1 MIILDGVSEE
11 NYSSLL
17 AVFEPA
23 SDAFGNWFITTSYL
37 KSYDMNETGTAV
49 SEIETEKER
58 EGVGKFVDPRAQCFI
73 QQQFDMRAS
82 PQ

>member
-1 MIILDGVSEE
+1 
-11 NYSSLL
+11 
-17 AVFEPA
+17 
-23 SDAFGNWFITTSYL
+23 
-37 KSYDMNETGTAV
+37 MNETGTAV

-58 EGVGKFVDPRAQCFI
+58 EGAGVGKFVDPRAQCFI

>member
-1 MIILDGVSEE
+1 MC
-11 NYSSLL
+11 
-17 AVFEPA
+17 
-23 SDAFGNWFITTSYL
+23 
-37 KSYDMNETGTAV
+37 ETGTAV

-58 EGVGKFVDPRAQCFI
+58 EGAWKFVDPRAQCFI